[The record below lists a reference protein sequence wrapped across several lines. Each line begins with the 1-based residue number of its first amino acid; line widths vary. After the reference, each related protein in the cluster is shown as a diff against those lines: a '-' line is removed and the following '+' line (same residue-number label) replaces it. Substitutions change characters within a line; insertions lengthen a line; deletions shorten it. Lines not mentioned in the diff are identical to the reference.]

1 MNILFYHKDIVFMS
15 INKIHYSAG
24 EVLKYVPEE
33 LLSQFAV
40 ETKADYRIRILQG
53 GIVFNLLLY
62 LLLNEIRFSQ
72 RSAGKTL
79 DASTFKLLFPEKADK
94 LRKVN
99 HSSVSRRLE
108 NIPISFFEKSYA
120 AVLEEVRKL
129 YTPLELSKYHI
140 VAVDSTLVAQM
151 FNPLEN
157 GFYVGPDKT
166 DRQASRRKYVKY
178 TAAFDGLSVLGI
190 DFYDDRE
197 HQNENNALPETIRN
211 AAKSDRLHRNLY
223 VIDRGLTSSDELS
236 GLSKKP
242 NRISFLVRIS
252 DKRRTDTVKDI
263 PVDEESRILQ
273 DKTRITIQ
281 KNDVVRI
288 YSSGKS
294 KPYPTFYR
302 HVKAL
307 VEKPVINTDGE
318 IVDYEKH
325 IVNLLSDVMELEAY
339 QMLEMYRQRWVIE
352 VFFKFLKQN
361 LNFSRLL
368 STKPNGLKVTMY
380 MTMIAAM
387 LILIYA
393 RKNKIGFRMAKEEMK
408 QEMANMII
416 AIGILQNGG
425 NPVNFMTQYQVTL
438 PDYLKEKLKRVMES
452 PESHHEVNSDITI
465 G

>member
-1 MNILFYHKDIVFMS
+1 MS
-15 INKIHYSAG
+15 INKIHYSVG

-40 ETKADYRIRILQG
+40 ETKADYRIRVLQG
-53 GIVFNLLLY
+53 GIVFNMLLY

-72 RSAGKTL
+72 RSAGNTL
-79 DASTFKLLFPEKADK
+79 EASTFKLLFPEKADK

-108 NIPISFFEKSYA
+108 NIPIGFFEKSYA
-120 AVLEEVRKL
+120 AVLEDVRKL

-157 GFYVGPDKT
+157 GFHIGPDKT
-166 DRQASRRKYVKY
+166 DRQAARRKYVKY

-190 DFYDDRE
+190 DFFDDKG
-197 HQNENNALPETIRN
+197 HQNENYAIPETIRK

-223 VIDRGLTSSDELS
+223 VMDRGLNSSDELA
-236 GLSKKP
+236 GLSENP
-242 NRISFLVRIS
+242 DRISFLVRIS
-252 DKRRTDTVKDI
+252 DKRRTYPVRDI
-263 PVDEESRILQ
+263 PVDVESKTLK
-273 DKTRITIQ
+273 DKTRITIRE
-281 KNDVVRI
+281 NNVVRI
-288 YSSGKS
+288 YSSGNG
-294 KPYPTFYR
+294 KPDSTEYR
-302 HVKAL
+302 HVRAL
-307 VEKPVINTDGE
+307 VEKPVFNAGGE
-318 IVDYEKH
+318 IIDYERH
-325 IVNLLSDVMELEAY
+325 IVNLLSDVMELGAY

-393 RKNKIGFRMAKEEMK
+393 RKNKIGFRSAKEEMK
-408 QEMANMII
+408 LEMANMII

-425 NPVNFMTQYQVTL
+425 NPVNFMIQYQVTL
-438 PDYLKEKLKRVMES
+438 PCYLKERLKKAMEAT
-452 PESHHEVNSDITI
+452 EIQYETISDIRI